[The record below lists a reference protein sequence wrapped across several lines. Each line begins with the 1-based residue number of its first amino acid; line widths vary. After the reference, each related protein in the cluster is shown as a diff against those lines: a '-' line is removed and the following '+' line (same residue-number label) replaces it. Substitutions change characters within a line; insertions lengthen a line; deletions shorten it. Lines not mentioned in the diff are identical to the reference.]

1 MKLQEKLRFA
11 KQEVASQLQE
21 QLQRDFMQIGEFEW
35 FQCLPIEGEDTYVTL
50 KLTAKKKFDA
60 DEALEEWEFT
70 KAEKADAK

>member
-35 FQCLPIEGEDTYVTL
+35 FQCLPIDGEDTYVTL

-60 DEALEEWEFT
+60 DEALEEWEFS
-70 KAEKADAK
+70 KENGLGAK